1 WFAGFPVFYFYFPLP
16 SLVNVLLDVF
26 LPSGV
31 AFKLVNV
38 MVLVALPPAVAF
50 MTRSFGF
57 SKAVTT
63 VTGAGGAI
71 FVFLESYSIYGG
83 NIASSLAGEFSYSW
97 SFSLGMV
104 YLGFLMRAVDGE
116 RAAIPRAALFFG
128 MTALS
133 H

>member
-1 WFAGFPVFYFYFPLP
+1 GFPVFYFYFPLP
-16 SLVNVLLDVF
+16 SLFIVLLDVF
-26 LPSGV
+26 LPYGV
-31 AFKLVNV
+31 AFKLVTV
-38 MVLVALPPAVAF
+38 MGLVGLPPAVAF

-57 SKAVTT
+57 SQAVAT
-63 VTGAGGAI
+63 VAAAGAAV

-116 RAAIPRAALFFG
+116 RAAIP
-128 MTALS
+128 
-133 H
+133 